1 VLARRSLIAF
11 LFVAAIV
18 GGLLSGASH
27 VGAAPAIALTV
38 TAPASVGQAT
48 PFDVNV
54 TAVGIDGLP
63 DTSFAG
69 IVHFSASDPAALL
82 PADTTLIAGVRF
94 FSVAMSTPGAQTI
107 TVSVTDSNAGISSG
121 SAGVTVVGT
130 GAALRQPRFAPGN
143 IRTAGPTRLT
153 AVEEMPPGSTT
164 SIHGTQTGAP
174 DPPIRVH
181 RHPSRNGWQSRCRN
195 HRGGPSRAAL
205 V

>member
-130 GAALRQPRFAPGN
+130 GAAPAGTSGGGGATFGPPPGGASGVPGAAGA
-143 IRTAGPTRLT
+143 TGAAGPAGPT
-153 AVEEMPPGSTT
+153 
-164 SIHGTQTGAP
+164 GAP
-174 DPPIRVH
+174 GPAGPAGASGSAGPIG
-181 RHPSRNGWQSRCRN
+181 PAGSQP
-195 HRGGPSRAAL
+195 RG
-205 V
+205 